1 MIAMLQKHTIIHIM
15 DSCDK
20 ILFNRED
27 ANIIHLILESSSE
40 DQVNRCYR
48 AYLNEIARQCRI

>member
-1 MIAMLQKHTIIHIM
+1 MLQKNTIIHIM

-20 ILFNRED
+20 ILFDRED

-40 DQVNRCYR
+40 HQVNRCYR
-48 AYLNEIARQCRI
+48 AYLKEIARQCRI

>member
-1 MIAMLQKHTIIHIM
+1 MIAMLQKNTIIHIM

-20 ILFNRED
+20 ILFDRED

-40 DQVNRCYR
+40 HQVNRCYR
-48 AYLNEIARQCRI
+48 AYLKEIARQCRI

>member
-1 MIAMLQKHTIIHIM
+1 MIAMLQKNTIIHIM

-40 DQVNRCYR
+40 DQANRCYR